1 MQMLDSHVT
10 STLAHKLID
19 TVRIG
24 YERNGAEAQV
34 TGRGRRRR
42 EGHGEGR
49 LVGVVSDF
57 NTTPTTVANQKL
69 TKVTEVADYLSV
81 LPGETTNI
89 IARYVERMRAEEFSV
104 DFEVKARGMGM
115 AKWAWFAW
123 AWFAWVY
130 VA

>member
-19 TVRIG
+19 TIHIG
-24 YERNGAEAQV
+24 YKSNGTEAQV
-34 TGRGRRRR
+34 TGRGRWRR

-49 LVGVVSDF
+49 LVGVVRVF
-57 NTTPTTVANQKL
+57 KTTPTTVAKQKL
-69 TKVTEVADYLSV
+69 TEVTEVVDYLSV
-81 LPGETTNI
+81 FPGETTNI

-115 AKWAWFAW
+115 PKWVG
-123 AWFAWVY
+123 FAWVY
-130 VA
+130 VVVRYSC